1 MLAAYY
7 GHADTV
13 KLLIQH
19 GADPNRLN
27 DKRQSPIAGAVFK
40 GLDAVIE
47 VSENVGAIAWDSPIM
62 KHEGNVDAT
71 DTGACG

>member
-7 GHADTV
+7 GHADLV
-13 KLLIQH
+13 KFLIQN

-40 GLDAVIE
+40 RLDDVVEVRHSEFLISLRAVLML
-47 VSENVGAIAWDSPIM
+47 WL
-62 KHEGNVDAT
+62 
-71 DTGACG
+71 

>member
-7 GHADTV
+7 GHADLV
-13 KLLIQH
+13 KFLVQN

-40 GLDAVIE
+40 RLDDVVE
-47 VSENVGAIAWDSPIM
+47 VRKIKIRSHFTQSRLM
-62 KHEGNVDAT
+62 LSR
-71 DTGACG
+71 

>member
-7 GHADTV
+7 GHADLV
-13 KLLIQH
+13 KFLVQN

-40 GLDAVIE
+40 RLDDVVE
-47 VSENVGAIAWDSPIM
+47 VRNSISNLVSLGAIFMRSR
-62 KHEGNVDAT
+62 
-71 DTGACG
+71 

>member
-7 GHADTV
+7 GHADLV
-13 KLLIQH
+13 KFLVQN

-40 GLDAVIE
+40 RLDDVVE
-47 VSENVGAIAWDSPIM
+47 VRNSRSDLISLRTVSLLSRR
-62 KHEGNVDAT
+62 
-71 DTGACG
+71 